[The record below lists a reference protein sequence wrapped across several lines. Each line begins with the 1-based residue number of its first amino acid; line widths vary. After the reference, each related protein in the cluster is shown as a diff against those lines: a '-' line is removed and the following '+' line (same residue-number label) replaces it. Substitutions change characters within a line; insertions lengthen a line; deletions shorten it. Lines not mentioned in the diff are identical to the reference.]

1 VPRRSWMQGILSTSE
16 VAWLPF
22 SLILGLGCGTTVTVV
37 FSITTWA
44 QNTGRMHGTVKDPT
58 GASIP
63 AAQIAVTNP
72 ATGLVRNA
80 STDSAGAFVV
90 PSLPIGTYN
99 VEVKAQGFTSTNVK
113 DLVLH
118 IGEELLVDVTMRVGQ
133 VQEQVSYPWF
143 HIICCNDD
151 RRDASKM
158 VGRPPRR

>member
-1 VPRRSWMQGILSTSE
+1 MQGVFSTSE

-22 SLILGLGCGTTVTVV
+22 SLILV

-63 AAQIAVTNP
+63 AAQIALTNP

-99 VEVKAQGFTSTNVK
+99 VEVKAQGFTTPNVRISCFTLVKIHWST
-113 DLVLH
+113 
-118 IGEELLVDVTMRVGQ
+118 
-133 VQEQVSYPWF
+133 
-143 HIICCNDD
+143 
-151 RRDASKM
+151 
-158 VGRPPRR
+158 